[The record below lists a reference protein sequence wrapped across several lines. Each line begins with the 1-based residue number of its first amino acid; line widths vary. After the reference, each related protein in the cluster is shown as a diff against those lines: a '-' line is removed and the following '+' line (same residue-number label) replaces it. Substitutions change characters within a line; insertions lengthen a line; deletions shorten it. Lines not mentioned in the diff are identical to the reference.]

1 MERLP
6 PQETRCCFM
15 RNQRPTL
22 KNPKEVTDFDEIPE
36 QYSGTISPKQHNFLL
51 YDNGARNDKR
61 NLVLAFLDFK
71 DAVLRAVVASGVF

>member
-1 MERLP
+1 
-6 PQETRCCFM
+6 M

-22 KNPKEVTDFDEIPE
+22 KNPKELTDFDEIPE
-36 QYSGTISPKQHNFLL
+36 QYSGTIISPEQHNFLL

-71 DAVLRAVVASGVF
+71 DAVLRAVVVSGVF